1 MQGNEVIV
9 YLQNEYLPSL
19 NVPPHIIQVKLLFC
33 FFLLI
38 YVLFAVTQNK
48 YLLCQ
53 VMLQQ
58 VQEAE
63 IKTLKPYLKVLT
75 TKTSFLI
82 LSVEFTRAKINS
94 FWSGSLT

>member
-1 MQGNEVIV
+1 MSQTVTFLTMQGNEVIV

-19 NVPPHIIQVKLLFC
+19 NVPPHMIQVKLF

-38 YVLFAVTQNK
+38 YVLVAVTQRNGTK

-63 IKTLKPYLKVLT
+63 IKTLKPYLKVY

-82 LSVEFTRAKINS
+82 LSVEFTRAK
-94 FWSGSLT
+94 